1 MYKFLWLPLLCPP
14 VLGNWTDGRMKAY
27 VYFSSAVVITPSAVL
42 VCSCTPRSISDSGS
56 AARKA
61 SSLAA
66 SRAHSGRMLVSA
78 FPLASLG
85 ASFWVTVAT
94 AGALDGIAEVSGV
107 WCCPCAIWSI
117 SRGSDGCGWKVSES
131 RVRGGLLFTGG
142 GACGGVG
149 TSVGLV
155 GVSALNSRGKRGTE

>member
-1 MYKFLWLPLLCPP
+1 
-14 VLGNWTDGRMKAY
+14 MKAY

-78 FPLASLG
+78 LPLASLG
-85 ASFWVTVAT
+85 ASSWVTVAT
-94 AGALDGIAEVSGV
+94 AGALDGIAKVSGV

-117 SRGSDGCGWKVSES
+117 REEAMD
-131 RVRGGLLFTGG
+131 
-142 GACGGVG
+142 A
-149 TSVGLV
+149 
-155 GVSALNSRGKRGTE
+155 AGK